1 MKNYYFILGAVMLCL
16 TGCHKKTGHEASGLL
31 PVDVAYPVCDSV
43 LIYKTYPGTLG
54 AAQCVDIVRRAK
66 FFSVLKTATIVMR

>member
-54 AAQCVDIVRRAK
+54 AAQCVDIVARVNGYLTAK
-66 FFSVLKTATIVMR
+66 AYTSGN